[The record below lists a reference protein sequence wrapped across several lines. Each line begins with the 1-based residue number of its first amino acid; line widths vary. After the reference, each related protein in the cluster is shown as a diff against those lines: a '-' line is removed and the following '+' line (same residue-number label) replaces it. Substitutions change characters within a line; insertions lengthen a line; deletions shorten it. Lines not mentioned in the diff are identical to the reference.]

1 MIPSMS
7 DQGAVA
13 VQKAEQRALKLSLA
27 VSGGV
32 AVVAAIW
39 GLMAGS
45 MVIILDAVFLPLSL
59 SLTYGSIVISR
70 IVARGPTRRFPFGR
84 SALVPLFVITQAVV
98 LFVLLGYASL
108 EAVRVILG
116 GGSEVSGAALVGYG
130 LFSTIVSVIVWMVLL
145 RMANGQALV
154 EAEAAG
160 WLSGLVSSLGV
171 ALGGIFVIAVRGTS
185 LEHLAPFA
193 DSALVLF
200 TSVLLMAIP
209 LNLMRK
215 SVRDLQNPMPD
226 AEMTRVV
233 QDLVADV
240 SAAEGLPEPIQRIGL
255 MGRELMV
262 ELGYVL
268 EPGQGDIRCEDRV
281 REAVRAGLNELPV
294 EPWVVV
300 EFSYQR
306 ELIE

>member
-1 MIPSMS
+1 MI
-7 DQGAVA
+7 A
-13 VQKAEQRALKLSLA
+13 
-27 VSGGV
+27 
-32 AVVAAIW
+32 
-39 GLMAGS
+39 
-45 MVIILDAVFLPLSL
+45 
-59 SLTYGSIVISR
+59 
-70 IVARGPTRRFPFGR
+70 
-84 SALVPLFVITQAVV
+84 QAVV

-130 LFSTIVSVIVWMVLL
+130 LFSAIVSVIIWIVLL

-171 ALGGIFVIAVRGTS
+171 ALGGIFVIVVRGSS

-193 DSALVLF
+193 DSVLVLF
-200 TSVLLMAIP
+200 MSVLLMAIP

-233 QDLVADV
+233 QDLIADV
-240 SAAEGLPEPIQRIGL
+240 SDGGPPRADPA
-255 MGRELMV
+255 GRPD
-262 ELGYVL
+262 G
-268 EPGQGDIRCEDRV
+268 P
-281 REAVRAGLNELPV
+281 RAGGGARLRPGARTGRHPL
-294 EPWVVV
+294 
-300 EFSYQR
+300 
-306 ELIE
+306 